1 MLLNNN
7 TAIADIEK
15 IPLTFTYVGFRADF
29 LTWIYKKYRYKK
41 RCRRIADIEKIPL
54 LSHYLVTYYSYQP
67 DLYNTS
73 TTSHPPL
80 THALTD
86 TTQSR

>member
-1 MLLNNN
+1 MKQTR

-67 DLYNTS
+67 DLYFYYLA
-73 TTSHPPL
+73 PL
-80 THALTD
+80 HLHMH
-86 TTQSR
+86 